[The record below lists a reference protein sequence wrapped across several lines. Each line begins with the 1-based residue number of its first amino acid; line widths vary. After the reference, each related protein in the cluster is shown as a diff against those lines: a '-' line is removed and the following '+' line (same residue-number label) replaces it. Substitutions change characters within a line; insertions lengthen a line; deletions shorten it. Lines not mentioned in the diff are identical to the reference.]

1 MAAGL
6 EEEEA
11 VVELFGTVVE
21 VVDEFFGGVVFVGDF
36 GAVVVAGLGVEE
48 VEEELDEGELL

>member
-1 MAAGL
+1 M